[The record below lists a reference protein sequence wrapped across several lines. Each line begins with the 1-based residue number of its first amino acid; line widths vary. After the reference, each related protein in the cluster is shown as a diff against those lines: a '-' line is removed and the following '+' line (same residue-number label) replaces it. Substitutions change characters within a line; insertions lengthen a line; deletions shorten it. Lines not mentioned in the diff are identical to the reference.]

1 MSEINNF
8 FNHKYPYENFHELNL
23 DWVLSKINEFQ
34 QNLDDLEERVT
45 QAAIAAAKEY
55 VDIEVADIRLDLAN
69 LHDEVDEL
77 NRNFTET
84 VDQLQLQYNTFVTA
98 VDNSINRLVHRIEDF
113 EDEINATVIG
123 LTALMDQKIAVN
135 NEYILDQVAQGLIN
149 LKVLNYFTGELVT
162 VQNMF
167 DTLAML
173 HLDNPITYTELANS
187 NITYAALAALNMTYT
202 ELAVKGNSFINP

>member
-84 VDQLQLQYNTFVTA
+84 VDQLQLQYDTFVTA
-98 VDNSINRLVHRIEDF
+98 IDNSINRLVHRIEDF

-149 LKVLNYFTGELVT
+149 LKVLNYFTGQLVT

-187 NITYAALAALNMTYT
+187 NITYAQLAALNMTYT
-202 ELAVKGNSFINP
+202 ELAIKGNSFINP

>member
-55 VDIEVADIRLDLAN
+55 VNIEVADIRIDLAN
-69 LHDEVDEL
+69 LHDEVDAL

-84 VDQLQLQYNTFVTA
+84 VEQLQLQYNTFVIA

-187 NITYAALAALNMTYT
+187 NITYTALAALNMTYS
-202 ELAVKGNSFINP
+202 ELAIKGNSFINP

>member
-69 LHDEVDEL
+69 LHDEVDAL

-84 VDQLQLQYNTFVTA
+84 VEQLQLQYDTFVTA
-98 VDNSINRLVHRIEDF
+98 IDNSINRLVHRIEDF

-187 NITYAALAALNMTYT
+187 NITYAALAALNMTYS
-202 ELAVKGNSFINP
+202 ELAIKGNSFINP

>member
-84 VDQLQLQYNTFVTA
+84 VDQLQLQYNT
-98 VDNSINRLVHRIEDF
+98 
-113 EDEINATVIG
+113 
-123 LTALMDQKIAVN
+123 
-135 NEYILDQVAQGLIN
+135 Y
-149 LKVLNYFTGELVT
+149 NYSPNFL
-162 VQNMF
+162 
-167 DTLAML
+167 
-173 HLDNPITYTELANS
+173 
-187 NITYAALAALNMTYT
+187 
-202 ELAVKGNSFINP
+202 

>member
-45 QAAIAAAKEY
+45 QAAIAAAKES

-84 VDQLQLQYNTFVTA
+84 VEQLQLQYNTFVTA

-162 VQNMF
+162 VQSMF

-187 NITYAALAALNMTYT
+187 NITYAQLAALNMTYS
-202 ELAVKGNSFINP
+202 ELAIKGNSFINP

>member
-55 VDIEVADIRLDLAN
+55 VDIEVADIRLDLAD
-69 LHDEVDEL
+69 LHNEVDEL

-84 VDQLQLQYNTFVTA
+84 VEQLQLQYDTFVTA
-98 VDNSINRLVHRIEDF
+98 IDNSINRLVHRIEEF

-162 VQNMF
+162 VQDMF

-187 NITYAALAALNMTYT
+187 NITYTALAALNMTYS
-202 ELAVKGNSFINP
+202 ELAIKGNSFINP

>member
-69 LHDEVDEL
+69 LHDEVDAL

-84 VDQLQLQYNTFVTA
+84 VEQLQLQYNTFVIA

>member
-1 MSEINNF
+1 MNEINNF

-187 NITYAALAALNMTYT
+187 NITYAQLAALNMTYS
-202 ELAVKGNSFINP
+202 ELAIKGNSFINP

>member
-69 LHDEVDEL
+69 LHNEVDEL

-84 VDQLQLQYNTFVTA
+84 VEQLQLQYNTFVTA

-187 NITYAALAALNMTYT
+187 NITYAQLAALNMTYS
-202 ELAVKGNSFINP
+202 ELAIKGNSFINP